1 MKPEDDLDRQSTET
15 GGPDHVFT
23 SYEQTRV
30 RRGSM
35 TPRQRNL
42 LIVFSSLALL
52 VILLIA
58 VVVWRRRAAET
69 GEETTNPIVS
79 VKVAKAEKDAIATQ
93 IVAVGTIWPRE
104 KSDVGAKIS

>member
-1 MKPEDDLDRQSTET
+1 MKPENNLDKNSIEA
-15 GGPDHVFT
+15 GEPDHVFA
-23 SYEQTRV
+23 SYERTRE

-42 LIVFSSLALL
+42 LIVFSALAVL

-58 VVVWRRRAAET
+58 VVVWRLRAAAPADQ
-69 GEETTNPIVS
+69 TTTPIVG
-79 VKVAKAEKDAIATQ
+79 VKVAKAEKETIASQ

-104 KSDVGAKIS
+104 KSDV